1 MDSSPPGLSVHGI
14 LQARTLEWV
23 AVSCSR
29 GSSHPRDR
37 THISY
42 VPCIGRR
49 FFTSSDTWDALRE
62 EAGALFFPVTKHSFN
77 KQMNE
82 LNSNKYDMSL
92 IVYSYLFFISPIV
105 FSGDSDY
112 FFSFSY
118 IYLLF
123 LRTQECLY
131 LLIK

>member
-1 MDSSPPGLSVHGI
+1 MGFSRQEHWSGLPFLSPEDLPTPGTEPTSLMSLALAG
-14 LQARTLEWV
+14 
-23 AVSCSR
+23 
-29 GSSHPRDR
+29 G
-37 THISY
+37 
-42 VPCIGRR
+42 

-92 IVYSYLFFISPIV
+92 IVYRYLFFISPIV
-105 FSGDSDY
+105 FSGDSEY
-112 FFSFSY
+112 FFLFSY
-118 IYLLF
+118 ICLLF

-131 LLIK
+131 LIIKEM